1 MRVFLQSIIFQLT
14 LTPYVCWRGFQALP
28 NKRWMRL
35 LYLLLFAI
43 ELTIY
48 FIGFIFHEDLPDNLM
63 IGIEYFC
70 GTWYVAT
77 IYIALILLV
86 LEILR
91 FSNKKYPWF
100 PKGIT
105 DHWRETKLTLFFAII
120 IGVTALLIHAY
131 QTVQQPKVTDIY
143 LTLPKKS
150 SSRDSL
156 KVVMMSDLHIGEMIG
171 KKNVQRFVKMSN
183 AQHPDLVVIAGDIID
198 YESRFAEN
206 AHIEDDLRQLK
217 APLGVYGIY
226 GNHEYRANRFA
237 KFRWFAKT
245 GITFLVDSIVSPDS
259 TFTLIGRD
267 DFVNHANRMTLH
279 SLMKAVDN
287 SKPTIVLEHQPW
299 SFDELAMN
307 HVDLGLYGH
316 THNGQLWPYPLLLK
330 FIYECPYG
338 YYKKGTTQ
346 FYVSSGIGIAGAPY
360 RVGTIS
366 ELVVLHIRFKN

>member
-1 MRVFLQSIIFQLT
+1 MPRLQ
-14 LTPYVCWRGFQALP
+14 
-28 NKRWMRL
+28 KR
-35 LYLLLFAI
+35 I
-43 ELTIY
+43 
-48 FIGFIFHEDLPDNLM
+48 
-63 IGIEYFC
+63 
-70 GTWYVAT
+70 
-77 IYIALILLV
+77 
-86 LEILR
+86 
-91 FSNKKYPWF
+91 
-100 PKGIT
+100 
-105 DHWRETKLTLFFAII
+105 
-120 IGVTALLIHAY
+120 
-131 QTVQQPKVTDIY
+131 
-143 LTLPKKS
+143 
-150 SSRDSL
+150 
-156 KVVMMSDLHIGEMIG
+156 
-171 KKNVQRFVKMSN
+171 VKMSN
-183 AQHPDLVVIAGDIID
+183 AQPPDLVVIAGDIID

-245 GITFLVDSIVSPDS
+245 GITFLVDSVVSPDS